1 MVNLYGTKVW
11 GYLPMD
17 LIDSLSNAVNISE
30 VTVKNSNIFEEVSEK
45 FNNLMFLAFSSSKQL
60 QDLLPKLIEECGDVD
75 SYDEWEPQ
83 MYLNFK
89 DLVVTPKGIRG
100 LTDGFWSWGVAF
112 SYERTTGYIHIDLR
126 CSNDKGLTTV
136 VTDIAGEVQ
145 EQINAYF
152 DELITKN
159 PQGLVVTLEGYLTLS
174 ESSYA

>member
-1 MVNLYGTKVW
+1 
-11 GYLPMD
+11 MD

-100 LTDGFWSWGVAF
+100 LTDGFRSWGVAF

>member
-1 MVNLYGTKVW
+1 
-11 GYLPMD
+11 MD
-17 LIDSLSNAVNISE
+17 LTDSLSNAVNISE

>member
-1 MVNLYGTKVW
+1 
-11 GYLPMD
+11 MD

-45 FNNLMFLAFSSSKQL
+45 FNNLIFLAFSSSKQL

-75 SYDEWEPQ
+75 SYNEWEPQ

-159 PQGLVVTLEGYLTLS
+159 PQGLVVTLEGYLTLN

>member
-1 MVNLYGTKVW
+1 
-11 GYLPMD
+11 MD

-30 VTVKNSNIFEEVSEK
+30 VTVKNSNIFEDVSEK

-136 VTDIAGEVQ
+136 VTDIVGEVQ

>member
-1 MVNLYGTKVW
+1 
-11 GYLPMD
+11 MD

>member
-1 MVNLYGTKVW
+1 
-11 GYLPMD
+11 MD

-112 SYERTTGYIHIDLR
+112 SYEHTTGYIHIDLR

-145 EQINAYF
+145 EKINAYF

>member
-1 MVNLYGTKVW
+1 
-11 GYLPMD
+11 MD

-30 VTVKNSNIFEEVSEK
+30 VTVKNSNIFEEVLEK

>member
-1 MVNLYGTKVW
+1 
-11 GYLPMD
+11 MD

-112 SYERTTGYIHIDLR
+112 SYERTTGYILIDLR

>member
-1 MVNLYGTKVW
+1 
-11 GYLPMD
+11 MD
-17 LIDSLSNAVNISE
+17 LTDSLSNAVNISE

-112 SYERTTGYIHIDLR
+112 SYERTTGYIHINLR

>member
-1 MVNLYGTKVW
+1 
-11 GYLPMD
+11 MD

-75 SYDEWEPQ
+75 SYDEWEPK

-89 DLVVTPKGIRG
+89 DFVITTKGIRG

>member
-1 MVNLYGTKVW
+1 
-11 GYLPMD
+11 MD

-45 FNNLMFLAFSSSKQL
+45 FNNLMFLAFRSSKQL

-75 SYDEWEPQ
+75 SYDEREPQ

-100 LTDGFWSWGVAF
+100 LTDGFWSWGIAF

-159 PQGLVVTLEGYLTLS
+159 PKGLVVTLEGYLTLS

>member
-1 MVNLYGTKVW
+1 
-11 GYLPMD
+11 MD

-45 FNNLMFLAFSSSKQL
+45 FNNLMFLVFSSSKQL

-145 EQINAYF
+145 KQINAYF

>member
-1 MVNLYGTKVW
+1 
-11 GYLPMD
+11 MD
-17 LIDSLSNAVNISE
+17 LIDSLSNEVNISE
-30 VTVKNSNIFEEVSEK
+30 VTVKTAEVFDEVSDK
-45 FNNLMFLAFSSSKQL
+45 FDDFMFLAFSSSKQL
-60 QDLLPKLIEECGDVD
+60 QDLLPKLIDECGDVA

-89 DLVVTPKGIRG
+89 DLVITPKGIRG

-112 SYERTTGYIHIDLR
+112 SYEHTTGYLHIDLR
-126 CSNDKGLTTV
+126 CSNHKGLTTV
-136 VTDIAGEVQ
+136 VTDIAVEVQ

-159 PQGLVVTLEGYLTLS
+159 PHGLVVTHEGYLTLS

>member
-1 MVNLYGTKVW
+1 
-11 GYLPMD
+11 MD

-45 FNNLMFLAFSSSKQL
+45 FNNLMFLAFISSKQL

>member
-1 MVNLYGTKVW
+1 
-11 GYLPMD
+11 MD

-45 FNNLMFLAFSSSKQL
+45 FNNLIFLAFSSSKQL

-75 SYDEWEPQ
+75 SYNEWEPQ

-159 PQGLVVTLEGYLTLS
+159 PQGLVVTLEGYLTLN
-174 ESSYA
+174 ESSYV

>member
-1 MVNLYGTKVW
+1 
-11 GYLPMD
+11 MD

-30 VTVKNSNIFEEVSEK
+30 VTVKNSNIFVEVSEK

>member
-1 MVNLYGTKVW
+1 
-11 GYLPMD
+11 MD

-45 FNNLMFLAFSSSKQL
+45 FNNLMFLAFISSKQL

-136 VTDIAGEVQ
+136 LTDIAGEVQ

>member
-1 MVNLYGTKVW
+1 
-11 GYLPMD
+11 MD

-60 QDLLPKLIEECGDVD
+60 QDLLPKLIEECSDVD

>member
-1 MVNLYGTKVW
+1 
-11 GYLPMD
+11 MD
-17 LIDSLSNAVNISE
+17 LIDSLSNAINISE

-136 VTDIAGEVQ
+136 VTDITGEVQ

-152 DELITKN
+152 DELIAKN

>member
-1 MVNLYGTKVW
+1 
-11 GYLPMD
+11 MD

-45 FNNLMFLAFSSSKQL
+45 FNNLMFLVFSSSKQL

-145 EQINAYF
+145 KQINAYF

-174 ESSYA
+174 ESSYAQENTLCKNT

>member
-1 MVNLYGTKVW
+1 
-11 GYLPMD
+11 MD
-17 LIDSLSNAVNISE
+17 LIDSLSNAINISE

-45 FNNLMFLAFSSSKQL
+45 FNNLMFFAFSSSKQL

-136 VTDIAGEVQ
+136 VTDITGEVQ

-159 PQGLVVTLEGYLTLS
+159 PQGLVVTLGGYLTLS